1 MKYFEAEI
9 TINAKPETIWREIT
23 DIDGLTQWPSGIT
36 SLKGAIA
43 PNGNI
48 QLQAE
53 AAPGRTFK
61 INVIEFTPNKRMRW
75 SSGMPF
81 GLFKGVRT
89 FTLTP
94 QGDKTHFKMREEFT
108 GAMLP
113 MIWGSMPDLN
123 PSFEK
128 FVTGLKSRV
137 ENA

>member
-1 MKYFEAEI
+1 MEYFEAET
-9 TINAKPETIWREIT
+9 TISAPAEDIWAALT
-23 DIDGLTQWPSGIT
+23 NVKGLTEWPSGIT
-36 SLKGAIA
+36 SLKGNIA
-43 PNGNI
+43 PNGKI
-48 QLQAE
+48 ELEAE
-53 AAPGRTFK
+53 AALGRKFK
-61 INVIEFTPNKRMRW
+61 INVVSFVPNKLMRW

-94 QGDKTHFKMREEFT
+94 QGEAIHFKMREEFT
-108 GAMLP
+108 GLMLP

-128 FVTGLKSRV
+128 FVTGLKQHV

>member
-1 MKYFEAEI
+1 MKFFEAEI
-9 TINAKPETIWREIT
+9 TINAPAETIWKEIT
-23 DIDGLTQWPSGIT
+23 DVAGLTQWSSGIT
-36 SLKGAIA
+36 HLKGKIA
-43 PNGNI
+43 PNGKI
-48 QLQAE
+48 ALQAE

-61 INVIEFTPNKRMRW
+61 IDVIELATNQRMRW

-94 QGDKTHFKMREEFT
+94 SGNSTHFKMREEFT
-108 GAMLP
+108 GLMLP